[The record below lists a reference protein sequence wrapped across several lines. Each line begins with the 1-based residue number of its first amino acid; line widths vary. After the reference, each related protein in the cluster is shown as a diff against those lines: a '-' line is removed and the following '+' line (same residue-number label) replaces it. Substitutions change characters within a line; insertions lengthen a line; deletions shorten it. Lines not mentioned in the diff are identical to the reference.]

1 MGRREVGFLERH
13 PMRRRAFV
21 LLAVAS
27 IALLVPALAL
37 ATQFFSGTLLGGQF
51 SAASTSAVSDQT
63 QKNSGSGCA
72 LTFFNIVGSQVYQT
86 CSNSTF
92 TVSAQTA
99 TGHSPANNPAC
110 GAKNGLGSVNVTCR
124 YFNGF

>member
-1 MGRREVGFLERH
+1 
-13 PMRRRAFV
+13 MRRRAFV

-63 QKNSGSGCA
+63 V
-72 LTFFNIVGSQVYQT
+72 I
-86 CSNSTF
+86 
-92 TVSAQTA
+92 
-99 TGHSPANNPAC
+99 PE
-110 GAKNGLGSVNVTCR
+110 
-124 YFNGF
+124 